1 MMPSLGLTFHRHALS
16 QWKPLLEAAIA
27 QDTQSPH
34 TSVLIV
40 PVLQCDEET
49 DPSPCPETHCVHE
62 TSHDA
67 THDKD
72 EVKHPAS
79 DKIHCCDL
87 LKELPHVLGMQ
98 EECHFAPLL
107 DEEGFDAGHGKLFT
121 WKGLVGEKRVP
132 IRIILVGLGKAAK
145 VTYVKLD
152 KAVQKAFASVKSL
165 KQVGSVAVV
174 FPCKTA
180 LSPEVSFEAGIDA
193 IYQATYRSLEG
204 ITKQT
209 AHKDP
214 TPDLHTVHVL
224 MSEQPSECYAKKAF
238 ALAQARSESK
248 DLVNMPPNLKK
259 TDVLANLARSLTAL
273 EGVTVEVFDD
283 LSWLEQEM
291 PAFFE
296 VARGSVASDP
306 PKFITAKYVSPT
318 LSEGKTERKKIALVG
333 KGVMFDTGGYQVKPG
348 NVMNTMKGDMT
359 GGAMVLT
366 ALKAIATLQ
375 IPDVEVSVYCAAT
388 PNKIDAHATVPDTII
403 RATCGK
409 YIEIRHTDAEGR
421 LTLIDAVTKAEE
433 ASNPDVMLTIAT
445 LTGAAMVAVGRRI
458 AVMSNDT
465 TWRTTVTEAMDKV
478 GDPYQ
483 TLEVVEED
491 YEAIKCK
498 LDGADLVNS
507 TYGRFRGAQTAA
519 AFVMTG
525 AKNKKLPIVHLDI
538 AGADMTDDDKATGIA
553 QKTLIQFVIDQAFC
567 HGTSCSQ

>member
-1 MMPSLGLTFHRHALS
+1 MMPSLGLTFHSHTLS
-16 QWKPLLEAAIA
+16 QWKPLLEAAIN
-27 QDTQSPH
+27 QEVTQPQA
-34 TSVLIV
+34 SVLIV
-40 PVLQCDEET
+40 PVLQCDEEN
-49 DPSPCPETHCVHE
+49 DPSPCPETHCTHEEPSHDE
-62 TSHDA
+62 TSSQ
-67 THDKD
+67 T
-72 EVKHPAS
+72 PAS

-87 LKELPHVLGMQ
+87 LKALPNVLGF
-98 EECHFAPLL
+98 EGECHFAPLL

-121 WKGLVGEKRVP
+121 WKGLVGTKRTPLRVV
-132 IRIILVGLGKAAK
+132 LVGLGKGSK
-145 VTYVKLD
+145 VTYTKLD
-152 KAVQKAFASVKSL
+152 KAIQKAFTTVKSL
-165 KQVGSVAVV
+165 KHVGSVAVV
-174 FPCKTA
+174 LPCKTA

-204 ITKQT
+204 VTKQH
-209 AHKDP
+209 AQKDP
-214 TPDLHTVHVL
+214 SPELHTVHVL
-224 MSEQPSECYAKKAF
+224 MSELPSECYAKKAF

-259 TDVLANLARSLTAL
+259 TDVLADLARSLEAL
-273 EGVTVEVFDD
+273 EGVSVKVYDD
-283 LSWLEQEM
+283 LAWLEKEM

-306 PKFITAKYVSPT
+306 PKFITAKYVSPH
-318 LSEGKTERKKIALVG
+318 LSEGKTARKKITLVG

-375 IPDVEVSVYCAAT
+375 VPDVEVSVYCAAT
-388 PNKIDAHATVPDTII
+388 PNKIDSHATVPDTII

-421 LTLIDAVTKAEE
+421 LTLIDAVTKAE
-433 ASNPDVMLTIAT
+433 ADANPDVMLTIAT

-465 TWRTTVTEAMDKV
+465 AWRSVVTEAMDKV

-483 TLEVVEED
+483 TLDVVEED

-498 LDGADLVNS
+498 LDGADIVNS

-553 QKTLIQFVIDQAFC
+553 QKTLIQFVLDQAFC
-567 HGTSCSQ
+567 TEGACSK